1 MRFSRYLVLSSL
13 LVVLLIVISM
23 HIKFLDIGIQTQFII
38 LAQDSGCEILKV
50 CQWQLVLSASNL

>member
-1 MRFSRYLVLSSL
+1 MPFSRDLVLSSL

-38 LAQDSGCEILKV
+38 LAQDSGCGILEV
-50 CQWQLVLSASNL
+50 CQWHLILPASNL